1 MSIFSS
7 RENIVAEADKLEEE
21 AYKKRKKAGVRR
33 GYNRT
38 FGVQI
43 PSKND
48 IQRECNAD
56 LKYLNDKCV
65 ERGWEPIWEDPEE
78 KEVPAGKR
86 KQ

>member
-7 RENIVAEADKLEEE
+7 RENIIAEALDVEEK
-21 AYKKRKKAGVRR
+21 AYQKRKKAGVRR

-38 FGVQI
+38 FGVQV

-65 ERGWEPIWEDPEE
+65 EKGWEAIWEDPDEVE
-78 KEVPAGKR
+78 VKPGKVKE
-86 KQ
+86 

>member
-7 RENIVAEADKLEEE
+7 RANILAEAEDVEEK
-21 AYKKRKKAGVRR
+21 AYLKRKKAGVRR

-56 LKYLNDKCV
+56 LKYLNDKCI
-65 ERGWEPIWEDPEE
+65 EKGWLPIWEDPD
-78 KEVPAGKR
+78 EVEVKAGKM
-86 KQ
+86 KK